1 SPAWSVYHDIPIGAS
16 CHFCSAAIDAG
27 DLAGRREIPVRRGAT
42 YQDICYA
49 TLVEAAKLMAE
60 AVTAY
65 SKGRLDELRSPQGE
79 SEWPTFRYDAEVE
92 KAAIAK
98 LERGEYGCYAE

>member
-1 SPAWSVYHDIPIGAS
+1 
-16 CHFCSAAIDAG
+16 
-27 DLAGRREIPVRRGAT
+27 
-42 YQDICYA
+42 
-49 TLVEAAKLMAE
+49 MAE